1 MFGKNWEPGQATI
14 VDTHIKSTSGDGMT
28 ANREFAADVVPASG
42 EPFRALI
49 QSPTIATNFWDPS
62 IGDVVKVL
70 IDPKSKKVKF
80 DKSDPKL
87 SYKEQQKATD
97 SKFQASL
104 AQPSAAPAMSI
115 PDRAEV
121 AKQRIE
127 DLKKL
132 KDQDLITDEE
142 FEAKRREIIA
152 SL

>member
-1 MFGKNWEPGQATI
+1 MFGKDWEPAKATI

-28 ANREFAADVVPASG
+28 VNREFSADVVQASG
-42 EPFRALI
+42 ESFRALI

-62 IGDVVKVL
+62 IGDVVGVL
-70 IDPKSKKVKF
+70 VDPKSKKVKF

-97 SKFQASL
+97 SKFQQSL
-104 AQPSAAPAMSI
+104 SQPAAAPIMSI

-121 AKQRIE
+121 AKKRIE

-132 KDQDLITDEE
+132 KDEELITDDE

-152 SL
+152 AL